1 VRRVAERLARHI
13 GPYAE
18 IAVRR
23 AARTT
28 SELAALCRAVAT
40 EIEDPN
46 EQVRFLTE
54 VAPQG
59 GARYSPGLVFHA
71 RRNAAGASICHL
83 ALRAL
88 GEVAVLGIRP
98 GLLEAD
104 RRAAD

>member
-1 VRRVAERLARHI
+1 MRRVAERLARHI

-23 AARTT
+23 AARAT
-28 SELAALCRAVAT
+28 SDLAALCEAVAK
-40 EIEDPN
+40 EIEDPK
-46 EQVRFLTE
+46 ERAQFVAE
-54 VAPQG
+54 VAPQA
-59 GARYSPGLVFHA
+59 GARYSAGLVFHA
-71 RRNAAGASICHL
+71 RRNAAGALICHL
-83 ALRAL
+83 ALRAF